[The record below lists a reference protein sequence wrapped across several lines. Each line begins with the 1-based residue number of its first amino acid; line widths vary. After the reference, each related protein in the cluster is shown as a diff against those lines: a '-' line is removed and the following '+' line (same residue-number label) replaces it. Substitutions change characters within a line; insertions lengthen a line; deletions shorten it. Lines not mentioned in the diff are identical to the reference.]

1 MHAVASVV
9 RIAKQKKNK
18 MCSQA
23 LVPFSNLGG
32 NTINEAVLTL
42 LQAGGAREEIRLDQL
57 VPRLQAE
64 MESTDTGFGHSCLVK
79 ENLIDF
85 FIPFLP
91 LEYHHVR
98 LCARDAFLSQGLPY
112 TEEALDQIAKMMVY
126 IPKEE
131 QLFSS
136 QGCKSISQRI
146 SYFLP

>member
-64 MESTDTGFGHSCLVK
+64 MESTGKWLPASRDGGGWGGGSVWTGRWASEVGKATVSSPHCQLQVDTREGPRKLNSFSEKAFRVVAPALETQAADPERECL
-79 ENLIDF
+79 
-85 FIPFLP
+85 
-91 LEYHHVR
+91 
-98 LCARDAFLSQGLPY
+98 
-112 TEEALDQIAKMMVY
+112 
-126 IPKEE
+126 
-131 QLFSS
+131 
-136 QGCKSISQRI
+136 
-146 SYFLP
+146 